1 MIENNRDYNYLTFHI
16 ASIGLLHP
24 TGISTRYDDSYIG
37 DNNNINNS
45 SLSSSN
51 ISNNYHGNSISSIIS
66 RREYQRILHEVHN
79 SIILHWP
86 CYYISWIYYSFYP
99 IIMMIYICFPTR
111 CMTDRYSSI
120 GTVECI
126 CAIEYE
132 YSCDT
137 DDDDA
142 VC

>member
-1 MIENNRDYNYLTFHI
+1 MIMIENNRDNNYLTFHI

-37 DNNNINNS
+37 DNNNINNNTININNS
-45 SLSSSN
+45 SISSPN
-51 ISNNYHGNSISSIIS
+51 IINNNNSQGNSISSIIS

-99 IIMMIYICFPTR
+99 IIMMLYICFPTR
-111 CMTDRYSSI
+111 CMTDRY
-120 GTVECI
+120 
-126 CAIEYE
+126 
-132 YSCDT
+132 D
-137 DDDDA
+137 
-142 VC
+142 